1 MEEET
6 CIIACETLREE
17 LSLIMECRQCSYPV
31 VWVDAGKH
39 VWPDKL
45 HLAIQEALD
54 ALPPSC
60 TTALALFGFCGNAMV
75 GIRPPAQVLV
85 FPRAADCIPLFLG
98 SQAAR
103 EAAGARTYFF
113 TEGYLRSSGNIAT
126 EFRESLKRRGKNFAL
141 HVVKTMMAHYRNI
154 AVIDTGAFDPAKVL
168 EELTEFSQTIGIPVS
183 VIPGNL
189 RLIDALLAGDW
200 NRNEFLIVPP
210 GETVTFEDALA
221 VGKGQ

>member
-1 MEEET
+1 MEQEI

-17 LSLIMECRQCSYPV
+17 LSLIMDARSCSYPV

-45 HLAIQEALD
+45 RAAIQEALD

-75 GIRPPAQVLV
+75 GIRSPDHVLV
-85 FPRAADCIPLFLG
+85 LPRAADCIPLFLG

-103 EAAGARTYFF
+103 EAAGVRTYFF
-113 TEGYLRSSGNIAT
+113 TEGYLRSAGNIAT
-126 EFRESLKRRGKNFAL
+126 EFKETAKRHGKKYAL
-141 HVVKTMMAHYRNI
+141 RVIKMMMEHYRNI
-154 AVIDTGAFDPAKVL
+154 AVIDTGAFETARVL
-168 EELTEFSQTIGIPVS
+168 EELADLSQTINIPVS

-189 RLIDALLAGDW
+189 RLINALLAGDW
-200 NRNEFLIVPP
+200 NRDEFLVIPP
-210 GETVTFEDALA
+210 GETVTLADALA